1 MCFVIFKIN
10 YFFNIKNKILK
21 IKNNLL
27 FLYILKIYIFKKK
40 TTLDTLKPNI
50 LLVRGSV
57 LECLK

>member
-40 TTLDTLKPNI
+40 TTLDTLKHYP
-50 LLVRGSV
+50 
-57 LECLK
+57 